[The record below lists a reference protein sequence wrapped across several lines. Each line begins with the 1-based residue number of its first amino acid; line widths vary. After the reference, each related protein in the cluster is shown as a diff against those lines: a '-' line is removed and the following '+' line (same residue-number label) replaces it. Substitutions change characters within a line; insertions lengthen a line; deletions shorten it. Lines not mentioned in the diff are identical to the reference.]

1 MLSGCDSWAEPGQSR
16 ELSCGVPVIQ
26 GPNLLGVVVSDVW
39 RGRVVG

>member
-1 MLSGCDSWAEPGQSR
+1 MLSECDPWAEPGQSR
-16 ELSCGVPVIQ
+16 ELSSGVPVSQ